1 MIFKKNGMRKD
12 STNQTQLNQLK
23 QFFKTVINER
33 MTNKDT

>member
-1 MIFKKNGMRKD
+1 MIFKKEWYAQGQHK
-12 STNQTQLNQLK
+12 STQLNQLK